1 MRLMVLLG
9 LMVLAVGAAARELV
23 VEALL
28 PGTVVMLIDGARTT
42 LRVGQMQKGVRL
54 IEANGQS
61 AVVEI
66 DGRRQNVTV
75 SQRISGQFTQPEKRE
90 VTVPRNDQMQ
100 YRTMAEING
109 VRLPVL
115 IDTGANIVALNAAQA
130 RQAGI
135 ASDAGVPSQVQ
146 TAGSVVPARNVTLD
160 TVDVGGIRVQ
170 GVTATVIDG
179 PYPAVILLGMSYL
192 QHVELQDQGGVL
204 TLRARW

>member
-109 VRLPVL
+109 RK
-115 IDTGANIVALNAAQA
+115 DSNALDE
-130 RQAGI
+130 GEKEEMEEHLEP
-135 ASDAGVPSQVQ
+135 D
-146 TAGSVVPARNVTLD
+146 
-160 TVDVGGIRVQ
+160 
-170 GVTATVIDG
+170 
-179 PYPAVILLGMSYL
+179 
-192 QHVELQDQGGVL
+192 
-204 TLRARW
+204 